1 MSTQTAAVARERLHP
16 AARRSILGGVITL
29 FIDSYDIYLPALV
42 LPAALGYF
50 EPGNMSD
57 TTRATLNTLVFT
69 VTLLGR
75 PIGGPIFGSLSDRIG
90 RKRVALISGSG
101 FTLMVTLMAC
111 LPGYGTWGYGS
122 IIALIVL
129 RLIGGIF
136 LGGGYAGPIPLAIER
151 APKQWR
157 GFVGGLVVTGAG
169 LALVMISLI
178 QLLALNHMAPHS
190 FEVWG
195 WRIPFFA
202 GTVMGILYLAYFH
215 KLVPE
220 MDTEELASSRK
231 EKRTPLIQLL
241 TGDDRERLTQ
251 VVVLMTGMWF
261 ASQMTVSFLPVLL
274 ITVLHQSPIDVSWFE
289 IVSSLT
295 TASGMILFG
304 VISQKVGRRTVL
316 RCVSL
321 SVVTIGSAA
330 WVFMVHFAESGAAFG
345 LVALMAGIASF
356 VTNAPL
362 GVFVVYLNERFGTQV
377 RAAGY
382 STAYTAGLI
391 LPGLYTVWVKGLAH
405 IVPYAYTA
413 LFLIP
418 LGGVLVYLAA
428 TRGPET
434 LNAPLLGES
443 GRERGEV
450 EPGEELAPVTAGR
463 VRVGSPSRVRVR
475 ST

>member
-1 MSTQTAAVARERLHP
+1 
-16 AARRSILGGVITL
+16 
-29 FIDSYDIYLPALV
+29 
-42 LPAALGYF
+42 
-50 EPGNMSD
+50 
-57 TTRATLNTLVFT
+57 
-69 VTLLGR
+69 
-75 PIGGPIFGSLSDRIG
+75 
-90 RKRVALISGSG
+90 
-101 FTLMVTLMAC
+101 
-111 LPGYGTWGYGS
+111 
-122 IIALIVL
+122 
-129 RLIGGIF
+129 
-136 LGGGYAGPIPLAIER
+136 
-151 APKQWR
+151 
-157 GFVGGLVVTGAG
+157 
-169 LALVMISLI
+169 
-178 QLLALNHMAPHS
+178 
-190 FEVWG
+190 
-195 WRIPFFA
+195 
-202 GTVMGILYLAYFH
+202 
-215 KLVPE
+215 
-220 MDTEELASSRK
+220 
-231 EKRTPLIQLL
+231 
-241 TGDDRERLTQ
+241 
-251 VVVLMTGMWF
+251 
-261 ASQMTVSFLPVLL
+261 
-274 ITVLHQSPIDVSWFE
+274 
-289 IVSSLT
+289 
-295 TASGMILFG
+295 MILFG

-316 RCVSL
+316 RCVSV

-391 LPGLYTVWVKGLAH
+391 LPGLYTIWVKGLAH

-450 EPGEELAPVTAGR
+450 EPGEELAPVAAGR
-463 VRVGSPSRVRVR
+463 VRVGSPTPVRVR